1 MSWPERAIALCF
13 TVLLPLNVAAQS
25 IDELLDIDLSALVEM
40 EVVTPGRRGQ
50 TAREAAANVTVVTKE
65 MIHRRGYRTLDE
77 VLRDIPG
84 FDFTIGQ
91 PAGEFPAHFLFRGI
105 GDVGQTK
112 VLIMVDGIIRNDVSN
127 GWVRSV
133 GFDFAFADVDRIEVI
148 AGPGSSLYGA
158 NAYAGIVNVITSRP
172 SDGRPGL
179 TVNSSLLLSTH
190 ETVAPEAMVAYR
202 FRNGLNLQVAG
213 RWYKTNGDGGV
224 GRLDPGG
231 FFHGNFEPDSVFTS
245 EFGNIANDRL
255 SGGERKPL
263 PDGFGNDIDNLFLRG
278 RLEKEG
284 FSMGFTIWDRD
295 EGLGSEVTGYEYF
308 ANTSGTEFR
317 AHHRGYSGYAA
328 YTYDVTEK
336 LVSTS
341 RGYFR
346 SDRILPET
354 GFTYTY
360 QYQSVSNGVD
370 PPLPDKKKG
379 YHGEGFVAGFEQQ
392 LNIDAGDR
400 HKLVLGLQ
408 LEQEIKQYN
417 GISLGPEQDSKSTII
432 PFTWPSELPTVQP
445 VFFSQNAALYIQDD
459 IPFGGDVALSGGI
472 RFDAD
477 DEYGQVF
484 NPRVGL
490 VRSPDRGPGFKVIY
504 GEAFKAPTVF
514 EQFDEFRGNPDLEPE
529 QASTV
534 EGELNYR
541 LEGKAYLRANLFFN
555 RLKDLIVVTPNPD
568 PTRYPIGPQSQLLDF
583 YQNTGTADIYG
594 FTLMGDFQLGDT
606 VFGYA
611 NYSHTRGE
619 DGELDNIAAHKVNL
633 GLNALIANRFNC
645 NVRLNWRGKTKAPES
660 NVYFYP
666 KSAQRI
672 AAVGYD
678 YVTENSPDGYVDAST
693 VVHLTLT
700 AKNLFTR
707 SAIEPQLVVRN
718 LFGEDYATVGRQSGS
733 GARPV
738 NSLQPQIR
746 NPVGFIPPYHPQ
758 PGRKV
763 LFVLRL
769 GL

>member
-346 SDRILPET
+346 SDRILYSARDGFHLHLPVSERVEWRGSAAAGQEEGLPRRRLCGWLRAAAEHRCGRSPQTCPGSTARTGDQAIQRHFARAGT
-354 GFTYTY
+354 GFEVNDHPIYLAIRT
-360 QYQSVSNGVD
+360 SDGAACVFLAERRSLHSG
-370 PPLPDKKKG
+370 
-379 YHGEGFVAGFEQQ
+379 
-392 LNIDAGDR
+392 R
-400 HKLVLGLQ
+400 HS
-408 LEQEIKQYN
+408 I
-417 GISLGPEQDSKSTII
+417 
-432 PFTWPSELPTVQP
+432 W
-445 VFFSQNAALYIQDD
+445 
-459 IPFGGDVALSGGI
+459 
-472 RFDAD
+472 
-477 DEYGQVF
+477 
-484 NPRVGL
+484 
-490 VRSPDRGPGFKVIY
+490 
-504 GEAFKAPTVF
+504 
-514 EQFDEFRGNPDLEPE
+514 
-529 QASTV
+529 
-534 EGELNYR
+534 
-541 LEGKAYLRANLFFN
+541 
-555 RLKDLIVVTPNPD
+555 
-568 PTRYPIGPQSQLLDF
+568 
-583 YQNTGTADIYG
+583 
-594 FTLMGDFQLGDT
+594 
-606 VFGYA
+606 
-611 NYSHTRGE
+611 
-619 DGELDNIAAHKVNL
+619 
-633 GLNALIANRFNC
+633 
-645 NVRLNWRGKTKAPES
+645 
-660 NVYFYP
+660 
-666 KSAQRI
+666 
-672 AAVGYD
+672 
-678 YVTENSPDGYVDAST
+678 
-693 VVHLTLT
+693 
-700 AKNLFTR
+700 
-707 SAIEPQLVVRN
+707 
-718 LFGEDYATVGRQSGS
+718 GRCG
-733 GARPV
+733 
-738 NSLQPQIR
+738 
-746 NPVGFIPPYHPQ
+746 PVG
-758 PGRKV
+758 GNTVR
-763 LFVLRL
+763 R
-769 GL
+769 